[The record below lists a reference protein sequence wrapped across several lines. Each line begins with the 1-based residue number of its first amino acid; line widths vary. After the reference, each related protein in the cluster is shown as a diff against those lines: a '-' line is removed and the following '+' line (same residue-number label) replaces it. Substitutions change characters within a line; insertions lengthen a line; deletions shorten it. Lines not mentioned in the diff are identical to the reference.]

1 MLLSTLWYLQ
11 KDFGTAHQANFTY
24 AIRLTVEAELMRST
38 TELEIISPLFP
49 KLTRCELKAASVLV
63 ARPNIV

>member
-1 MLLSTLWYLQ
+1 
-11 KDFGTAHQANFTY
+11 
-24 AIRLTVEAELMRST
+24 MRST

-49 KLTRCELKAASVLV
+49 KLTKCEMKATSVLV